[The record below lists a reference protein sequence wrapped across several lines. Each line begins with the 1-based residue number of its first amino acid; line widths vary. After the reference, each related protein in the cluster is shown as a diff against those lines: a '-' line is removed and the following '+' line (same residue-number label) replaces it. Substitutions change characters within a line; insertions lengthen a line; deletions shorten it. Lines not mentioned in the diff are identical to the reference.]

1 LVKKQVFTDPSRD
14 QIDALINLYYSGQ
27 AIQVI
32 HTCKKLLKIHKKSL
46 VLLNLLGASSQAI
59 GKYEEAINSYNRAI
73 RVSPNDSGLRYNI
86 ALAFQNIG
94 RPDSAIKNYNKAIQI
109 KPDYAEAYN
118 NLGSVLAEMMQPNEA
133 IKNYNKAIQIQPDY
147 AEAYNNLGNI
157 LKDLVK
163 PNEAIKN
170 YNKAIQLKPDY
181 AEAYNDLGVALQEL
195 GRLDEAIKNYK
206 KAIQLKPDYAEAYSN
221 IGVALQEL
229 GRLDEAIKNYKK
241 AIQLKPDYAEAY
253 SNFGTALQELG
264 RSNEAIK
271 SHNKAIQLDPNDSSA
286 YSNLGVALKDLGQL
300 DEAINNYNKAI
311 KLKPDYEIAY
321 NNLGVTLRELGRLDE
336 AVKNYSKAIQLKPSY
351 TEAYSNLLMDLN
363 YATSTTPTQAITTA
377 RKFGEFV
384 TENTQMRFS
393 NYQNLSASKKLR
405 VGFVSGDLRRHPV
418 GYFLE
423 NVLSHINPDR
433 IELVAYSASS
443 IIDDLSKR
451 ITPLF
456 STWKSIYGQNN
467 EVVAKTIHSDKIH
480 ILIDLSGHTAY
491 NRLPVFGWR
500 PAPIQVSWLGYFAT
514 TGLNEMDY
522 LLGDPYVTPAEYDS
536 HFTEKVWRLTKTRWC
551 FTPPNVNINVAE
563 LPALNNGYI
572 TFGCFNNLSKMNHKV
587 VELWSKVLKSTPN
600 SRLLLKAKQLRD
612 KSTQENVIQKFGIQG
627 IKSERIILEGPEK
640 REKYFSA
647 YNRIDIALDPFPFTG
662 GTTSVECLW
671 MGVPVLTLAG
681 DSLISRQGVGILM
694 NIGLPNWI
702 AENESEYITKS
713 IFFASDLEKLV
724 ELRAGLRM
732 QALTSPLFDAQ
743 NFAQD
748 FENALWGMWEKY
760 LHQSQIK

>member
-181 AEAYNDLGVALQEL
+181 AEAYNDL
-195 GRLDEAIKNYK
+195 
-206 KAIQLKPDYAEAYSN
+206 
-221 IGVALQEL
+221 GVALQEL

>member
-1 LVKKQVFTDPSRD
+1 
-14 QIDALINLYYSGQ
+14 
-27 AIQVI
+27 
-32 HTCKKLLKIHKKSL
+32 
-46 VLLNLLGASSQAI
+46 
-59 GKYEEAINSYNRAI
+59 
-73 RVSPNDSGLRYNI
+73 
-86 ALAFQNIG
+86 
-94 RPDSAIKNYNKAIQI
+94 
-109 KPDYAEAYN
+109 
-118 NLGSVLAEMMQPNEA
+118 MMQPNEA

-147 AEAYNNLGNI
+147 AEAYNNRGNI

-170 YNKAIQLKPDY
+170 YNKAIQIKPDY
-181 AEAYNDLGVALQEL
+181 AEAYSNLGVSLQEL
-195 GRLDEAIKNYK
+195 GRLDEAIKNY
-206 KAIQLKPDYAEAYSN
+206 Q
-221 IGVALQEL
+221 
-229 GRLDEAIKNYKK
+229 K

-423 NVLSHINPDR
+423 SVLSHINPDR

-522 LLGDPYVTPAEYDS
+522 LLGDPYVTPAEHDS

-662 GTTSVECLW
+662 GATSVECLW

-743 NFAQD
+743 IFAQD
-748 FENALWGMWEKY
+748 FENSLWGMWEKY